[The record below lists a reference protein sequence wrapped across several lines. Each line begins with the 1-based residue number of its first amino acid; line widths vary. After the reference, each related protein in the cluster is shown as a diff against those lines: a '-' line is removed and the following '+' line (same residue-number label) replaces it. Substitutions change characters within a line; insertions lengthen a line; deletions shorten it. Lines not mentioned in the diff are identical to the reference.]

1 MTPKRIVEI
10 VKTIPKECSPRLG
23 GSCSLYFRGLVD
35 SYRDVDII
43 INKGTLDKINLPFPK
58 IELQHE
64 GINKRIKY
72 CIDGREVDILESLF
86 YVTRIEKS
94 TMGIYFEVVE
104 DVLEAKKMIDNYLEY
119 DKNI

>member
-1 MTPKRIVEI
+1 MTPRKIAEI
-10 VKTIPKECSPRLG
+10 VKMIPKECSPRLG

-35 SYRDVDII
+35 SYRDIDII
-43 INKGTLDKINLPFPK
+43 INKGTLDKINLLFPK

-86 YVTRIEKS
+86 PITHIEMS
-94 TMGIYFEVVE
+94 VMGIYFEIEEHVT
-104 DVLEAKKMIDNYLEY
+104 EAKKMINDYLN
-119 DKNI
+119 KI

>member
-1 MTPKRIVEI
+1 M
-10 VKTIPKECSPRLG
+10 KEL
-23 GSCSLYFRGLVD
+23 
-35 SYRDVDII
+35 
-43 INKGTLDKINLPFPK
+43 T
-58 IELQHE
+58 
-64 GINKRIKY
+64 KRIKY

-86 YVTRIEKS
+86 YATRIEKS